1 MLRWHGGIAS
11 ECVDPRGAYILNA
24 LNTHDDLIISV
35 SGVRG
40 VVGSALNPSLLTHF
54 AAAFG
59 TLVEGQTVVI
69 GRDTRT
75 SGPMAHHA
83 ILAGLVATGCKV
95 IDVGICPTP
104 TVLLMS
110 KILTAD
116 GSLVITASHNPID
129 WNGIEF
135 ASQSGKLLNEE
146 ERTRLMSI
154 YESGNF
160 TLAAWDEQGSV
171 ETIDTAID
179 QHISSVLGCDWL
191 IPECIHAR
199 KLKVVIDCGNG
210 AGSVIS
216 PRLLR
221 ALGCDVIELN
231 CVPDGYFPR
240 PAEPTSEALDQ
251 LCTAVKSED
260 ADLGLAHDGDAD
272 RLVLVSEEGTPLSSE
287 YTFALAA
294 EFLLN
299 KRKGDIVA
307 TVSTSRMLDDVANRH
322 SVKLHRTPVGV
333 GFVVEKMRETGA
345 VIGGEG
351 TGGVI
356 YPELGYTTD
365 GIASIAAIVQ
375 LLAESTAT
383 ISEVITSFPNY
394 AICKEKL
401 EVPSQEIAHVLLEE
415 VVETYAHENLDLTDG
430 VKRIWGDRWVNIRK
444 SGTEPVLRVFSEART
459 TEEAKTLC
467 DSTLETLKSLMT
479 QIVGY

>member
-1 MLRWHGGIAS
+1 M
-11 ECVDPRGAYILNA
+11 
-24 LNTHDDLIISV
+24 NTTKSHENPIISV

-40 VVGSALNPSLLTHF
+40 TVGSALDPSQLTRF

-59 TLVEGQTVVI
+59 TLVEGQTVVV

-75 SGPMAHHA
+75 SGLMVHHA
-83 ILAGLVATGCKV
+83 MLAGLIATGCRV

-110 KILTAD
+110 KMLNAG

-135 ASQSGKLLNEE
+135 ASKSGRLLSEV
-146 ERTRLMSI
+146 ERTRLMEI
-154 YESGNF
+154 YQSGDF
-160 TLAAWDEQGSV
+160 QLATWDKQGSV
-171 ETIDTAID
+171 ELVDTAVD
-179 QHISSVLGCDWL
+179 QHIAGVLNWDW
-191 IPECIHAR
+191 IVRDQIQSR

-221 ALGCDVIELN
+221 ALGCEVVELN

-240 PAEPTSEALDQ
+240 SAEPTPDVLNQ
-251 LCTAVKSED
+251 LCETVISES
-260 ADLGLAHDGDAD
+260 ADLGFAHDGDAD
-272 RLVLVSEEGTPLSSE
+272 RLVLVSEEGKPLSSE
-287 YTFALAA
+287 YTFVLAA
-294 EFLLN
+294 DFLLN
-299 KRKGDIVA
+299 KQKGDIVA

-322 SVKLHRTPVGV
+322 GAKLHRTPVGV
-333 GFVVEKMRETGA
+333 GYVVEKMRETGA

-356 YPELGYTTD
+356 YPELQYTTD

-375 LLAESTAT
+375 LLAELTPLT
-383 ISEVITSFPNY
+383 ISEVIASIPSY

-401 EVPSQEIAHVLLEE
+401 EVPSQQIADLVLQRAI
-415 VVETYAHENLDLTDG
+415 ETYTNETLDLADG
-430 VKRIWGDRWVNIRK
+430 VKRVWEDRWVNIRK
-444 SGTEPVLRVFSEART
+444 SGTEPVIRVFSEAQT
-459 TEEAKTLC
+459 LEEAQDLC
-467 DSTLETLKSLMT
+467 NSTLDTLKSLMKRASN
-479 QIVGY
+479 

>member
-1 MLRWHGGIAS
+1 MS
-11 ECVDPRGAYILNA
+11 EAKS
-24 LNTHDDLIISV
+24 HEDLIISV

-40 VVGSALNPSLLTHF
+40 TVGSALEPSLLTRF

-59 TLVEGQTVVI
+59 TLIEGQPVVV

-75 SGPMAHHA
+75 SGPMVYHA
-83 ILAGLVATGCKV
+83 VFAGLIATGCKV
-95 IDVGICPTP
+95 IDVGVCPTP

-110 KILTAD
+110 KALNAG

-135 ASQSGKLLNEE
+135 ASESGRLLNEA
-146 ERTRLMSI
+146 ERTRLMEI
-154 YESGNF
+154 YRSGDF
-160 TLAAWDEQGSV
+160 KLATWDTQGNV
-171 ETIDTAID
+171 ELVDTAVD
-179 QHISSVLGCDWL
+179 QHIAAVVSCDWVVRDQTRS
-191 IPECIHAR
+191 HG
-199 KLKVVIDCGNG
+199 LKVVIDCGNG

-221 ALGCDVIELN
+221 ALGCEVVELN

-240 PAEPTSEALDQ
+240 PAEPTPDALNQ
-251 LCTAVKSED
+251 LCATVKSEG

-272 RLVLVSEEGTPLSSE
+272 RLVLVSEQGTPLSSE

-307 TVSTSRMLDDVANRH
+307 TVSTSRMLDEVADRQG
-322 SVKLHRTPVGV
+322 VRLHRTPVGV
-333 GFVVEKMRETGA
+333 GYVVEKMREVSA

-356 YPELGYTTD
+356 YPELQYTTD
-365 GIASIAAIVQ
+365 GIASIAAIIQ
-375 LLAESTAT
+375 LLAESGAPTV
-383 ISEVITSFPNY
+383 SDVIASVPSY

-401 EVPSQEIAHVLLEE
+401 EVPSQQIADAVLQLAIDTYKD
-415 VVETYAHENLDLTDG
+415 ETLDLADG
-430 VKRIWGDRWVNIRK
+430 VKRVWEDRWVNIRK
-444 SGTEPVLRVFSEART
+444 SGTEPVIRVFSEAQT
-459 TEEAKTLC
+459 HEEAQDLC
-467 DSTLETLKSLMT
+467 DSTLQTLKSLM
-479 QIVGY
+479 QQVAN

>member
-1 MLRWHGGIAS
+1 M
-11 ECVDPRGAYILNA
+11 NA
-24 LNTHDDLIISV
+24 VKAHEDLIISV

-40 VVGSALNPSLLTHF
+40 TVGSALDPSLLTRF

-59 TLVEGQTVVI
+59 TLVEGQTVVV

-75 SGPMAHHA
+75 SGSMAHHA
-83 ILAGLVATGCKV
+83 VLAGLIATGCKV

-110 KILTAD
+110 KELNAG

-135 ASQSGKLLNEE
+135 ASESGRLLSEA
-146 ERTRLMSI
+146 ERTRLMEI
-154 YESGNF
+154 YESGDF
-160 TLAAWDEQGSV
+160 DLAAWNKQGNV
-171 ETIDTAID
+171 ETINTAID
-179 QHISSVLGCDWL
+179 QHIAGVLGCDW
-191 IPECIHAR
+191 IIR
-199 KLKVVIDCGNG
+199 DQTRSQGLKVVIDSGNG

-216 PRLLR
+216 PRLLK
-221 ALGCDVIELN
+221 ALGCEVIELN

-240 PAEPTSEALDQ
+240 PAEPTPDALDQ
-251 LCTAVKSED
+251 LCEAVISEE

-272 RLVLVSEEGTPLSSE
+272 RLVLVSEEGVPLSSE
-287 YTFALAA
+287 YTFVLAA

-307 TVSTSRMLDDVANRH
+307 TVSTSRMLDDVADRH
-322 SVKLHRTPVGV
+322 GVKLHRTPVGV
-333 GFVVEKMRETGA
+333 GCVVEKMRQTTA

-356 YPELGYTTD
+356 YPELQYTTD

-375 LLAESTAT
+375 LLAESNPAT
-383 ISEVITSFPNY
+383 ISEVVTSIPSY

-401 EVPSQEIAHVLLEE
+401 EVPSQQIADAVLQRAI
-415 VVETYAHENLDLTDG
+415 ETYTDEEIDLTDG
-430 VKRIWGDRWVNIRK
+430 VKRVWEDRWVNIRK
-444 SGTEPVLRVFSEART
+444 SGTEPVIRVFSEAQT
-459 TEEAKTLC
+459 AEEAQALC
-467 DSTLETLKSLMT
+467 DSTLDTLKSLIT
-479 QIVGY
+479 QISN

>member
-1 MLRWHGGIAS
+1 MNETKSH
-11 ECVDPRGAYILNA
+11 E
-24 LNTHDDLIISV
+24 DLIISV

-40 VVGSALNPSLLTHF
+40 TVGSALDPSELTRF

-59 TLVEGQTVVI
+59 TLIEGQTVVV

-75 SGPMAHHA
+75 SGPMVYHA
-83 ILAGLVATGCKV
+83 MLAGLIATGCKV

-104 TVLLMS
+104 TVLLTS
-110 KILTAD
+110 KTLSAG

-135 ASQSGKLLNEE
+135 AAEAGRLLSEV
-146 ERTRLMSI
+146 ERTRLMEI
-154 YESGNF
+154 YQSGDF
-160 TLAAWDEQGSV
+160 QLATWDKQGSV
-171 ETIDTAID
+171 ELVDTAVD
-179 QHISSVLGCDWL
+179 QHIAGVLNWDW
-191 IPECIHAR
+191 IVQSQIQSG

-221 ALGCDVIELN
+221 ALGCEVIELN

-240 PAEPTSEALDQ
+240 PAEPTPDVLDQ
-251 LCTAVKSED
+251 LCETVISES
-260 ADLGLAHDGDAD
+260 ADLGFAHDGDAD

-294 EFLLN
+294 EFVLN

-307 TVSTSRMLDDVANRH
+307 TLSTSRMLDDVADRH
-322 SVKLHRTPVGV
+322 GVKLHRTPVGV
-333 GFVVEKMRETGA
+333 GYVVEKMRETAA

-356 YPELGYTTD
+356 YPEFQYTTD

-375 LLAESTAT
+375 LLAELSPST
-383 ISEVITSFPNY
+383 ISELIASIPSY
-394 AICKEKL
+394 AICKERL
-401 EVPSQEIAHVLLEE
+401 EVPSQHIADAVLRGAI
-415 VVETYAHENLDLTDG
+415 ETYTNETLDLADG
-430 VKRIWGDRWVNIRK
+430 VKRVWEDRWVNMRK
-444 SGTEPVLRVFSEART
+444 SGTEPVIRVFSEART
-459 TEEAKTLC
+459 HEEAQNLC
-467 DSTLETLKSLMT
+467 NSTLDTLKSLM
-479 QIVGY
+479 QRVSN

>member
-1 MLRWHGGIAS
+1 MNEATSHQ
-11 ECVDPRGAYILNA
+11 
-24 LNTHDDLIISV
+24 DLIISV

-40 VVGSALNPSLLTHF
+40 TVGSALDPSQLTRF

-59 TLVEGQTVVI
+59 TLIEGQTVVV

-75 SGPMAHHA
+75 SGPMVHHA
-83 ILAGLVATGCKV
+83 MLAGLIATGCKV

-110 KILTAD
+110 KTLNAG

-135 ASQSGKLLNEE
+135 VSEAGRLLSEV
-146 ERTRLMSI
+146 ERTRLMEI
-154 YESGNF
+154 YQSGDF
-160 TLAAWDEQGSV
+160 QLATWDKQGSV
-171 ETIDTAID
+171 ELVDTAVD
-179 QHISSVLGCDWL
+179 QHIAGVLNWDW
-191 IPECIHAR
+191 IVPSQIQSG

-221 ALGCDVIELN
+221 ALDCEVVELN

-240 PAEPTSEALDQ
+240 PAEPTPDALDQ
-251 LCTAVKSED
+251 LCETVMSES
-260 ADLGLAHDGDAD
+260 ADLGFAHDGDAD
-272 RLVLVSEEGTPLSSE
+272 RLVLVSEEGTALSSE

-294 EFLLN
+294 EFMLN

-307 TVSTSRMLDDVANRH
+307 TVSTSRMLDDVADRH
-322 SVKLHRTPVGV
+322 GVKLHRTPVGV
-333 GFVVEKMRETGA
+333 GYVVEKMRETAA

-356 YPELGYTTD
+356 YPELQYTTD
-365 GIASIAAIVQ
+365 GIASMAAIVQ
-375 LLAESTAT
+375 LLAEFSPST
-383 ISEVITSFPNY
+383 ISEVIASIPSY

-401 EVPSQEIAHVLLEE
+401 EVPSQQIADVVLQCAI
-415 VVETYAHENLDLTDG
+415 ETYKNETLDLADG
-430 VKRIWGDRWVNIRK
+430 IKRVWDDRWVNIRK
-444 SGTEPVLRVFSEART
+444 SGTEPVIRVFSEAQT
-459 TEEAKTLC
+459 LEEAQDLC
-467 DSTLETLKSLMT
+467 NSTLETLKSLM
-479 QIVGY
+479 QRVSS

>member
-1 MLRWHGGIAS
+1 MS
-11 ECVDPRGAYILNA
+11 ETKP
-24 LNTHDDLIISV
+24 HEDLIISV

-40 VVGSALNPSLLTHF
+40 TVGRALDPSLLTRF

-59 TLVEGQTVVI
+59 TLVEGQTVVV

-75 SGPMAHHA
+75 SGPMVYHA

-95 IDVGICPTP
+95 IDVGVCPTP

-110 KILTAD
+110 QILNAS
-116 GSLVITASHNPID
+116 GSLVLTASHNPID

-135 ASQSGKLLNEE
+135 ALESGRLLSEE
-146 ERTRLMSI
+146 KRARLMGI
-154 YESGNF
+154 WESGDF
-160 TLAAWDEQGSV
+160 QLAAWDRQGSV
-171 ETIDTAID
+171 QANDTSID
-179 QHISSVLGCDWL
+179 QHIDCVLGCGWVVPDQ
-191 IPECIHAR
+191 IRSHA
-199 KLKVVIDCGNG
+199 LKIVIDCGNG

-221 ALGCDVIELN
+221 ALGCEVIELN

-240 PAEPTSEALDQ
+240 SAEPTSDALDQ
-251 LCTAVKSED
+251 LCETVKSEG

-272 RLVLVSEEGTPLSSE
+272 RLVIVSEEGTPLSSE

-307 TVSTSRMLDDVANRH
+307 TVSTSRMLDDVADRH
-322 SVKLHRTPVGV
+322 GVKLHRTSVGV
-333 GFVVEKMRETGA
+333 GFVVEKMREIGA

-356 YPELGYTTD
+356 YPDLQYTTD

-375 LLAESTAT
+375 LLAESGASA
-383 ISEVITSFPNY
+383 ISEVVASLPNY

-401 EVPSQEIAHVLLEE
+401 EVSSQKVADVLLQLAI
-415 VVETYAHENLDLTDG
+415 ETYKDDTLDLTDG
-430 VKRIWGDRWVNIRK
+430 VKRVWEDRWVNIRK
-444 SGTEPVLRVFSEART
+444 SGTEPVIRVFSEAQT
-459 TEEAKTLC
+459 AEEAQDLC
-467 DSTLETLKSLMT
+467 DSTLDTLESLIA
-479 QIVGY
+479 QITN

>member
-1 MLRWHGGIAS
+1 
-11 ECVDPRGAYILNA
+11 LNEA
-24 LNTHDDLIISV
+24 KSHEDLIISV

-40 VVGSALNPSLLTHF
+40 TVGSALDPSLLTRF

-59 TLVEGQTVVI
+59 TLVEGQTVVV

-83 ILAGLVATGCKV
+83 VLAGLVATGCKV

-110 KILTAD
+110 KTLNAG

-135 ASQSGKLLNEE
+135 ASESGRLLNEA
-146 ERTRLMSI
+146 ERTRLTKI
-154 YESGNF
+154 YESRDF
-160 TLAAWDEQGSV
+160 QLATWDKQGSV
-171 ETIDTAID
+171 EVTDTAID
-179 QHISSVLGCDWL
+179 RHIAGVLSCDWVVRDQTQS
-191 IPECIHAR
+191 HG
-199 KLKVVIDCGNG
+199 LKVVIDCGNG

-221 ALGCDVIELN
+221 ALGCEVVELN

-240 PAEPTSEALDQ
+240 PAEPTPDVLDQ
-251 LCTAVKSED
+251 LCEAVKSAG

-307 TVSTSRMLDDVANRH
+307 TVSTSRMLDDVADRH
-322 SVKLHRTPVGV
+322 GVKLHRTPVGV
-333 GFVVEKMRETGA
+333 GFVVEKMREAGA

-356 YPELGYTTD
+356 YPELQYTTD
-365 GIASIAAIVQ
+365 GVASIAAIVQ
-375 LLAESTAT
+375 LLAESSAST
-383 ISEVITSFPNY
+383 ISEVIASIPSY

-401 EVPSQEIAHVLLEE
+401 EVPSQQMADAVLQLAM
-415 VVETYAHENLDLTDG
+415 ETYTNETLDLADG
-430 VKRIWGDRWVNIRK
+430 VKRVWEDRWVNIRK
-444 SGTEPVLRVFSEART
+444 SGTEPVIRVFSEAQT
-459 TEEAKTLC
+459 LKEAQDLC
-467 DSTLETLKSLMT
+467 NSTLDTLKSLM
-479 QIVGY
+479 QRVSN

>member
-1 MLRWHGGIAS
+1 MNEATSHQ
-11 ECVDPRGAYILNA
+11 
-24 LNTHDDLIISV
+24 DLIISV

-40 VVGSALNPSLLTHF
+40 TVGSALDPSQLTRF

-59 TLVEGQTVVI
+59 TLIEGQTVVV

-75 SGPMAHHA
+75 SGPMVHHA
-83 ILAGLVATGCKV
+83 MLAGLIVTGCKV

-110 KILTAD
+110 KTLNAS

-135 ASQSGKLLNEE
+135 ASEAGSLLSEV
-146 ERTRLMSI
+146 ERTRLMDI
-154 YESGNF
+154 YNSGHF
-160 TLAAWDEQGSV
+160 HLSTWDKQGSV
-171 ETIDTAID
+171 ELVDTAVD
-179 QHISSVLGCDWL
+179 QHIAGVLNWDW
-191 IPECIHAR
+191 IVPNQIQSG

-221 ALGCDVIELN
+221 ALGCEVVELN

-240 PAEPTSEALDQ
+240 PAEPTPDALDQ
-251 LCTAVKSED
+251 LCETVMSES
-260 ADLGLAHDGDAD
+260 ADLGFAHDGDAD
-272 RLVLVSEEGTPLSSE
+272 RLVLVSEEGTALSSE

-294 EFLLN
+294 EFMLN

-307 TVSTSRMLDDVANRH
+307 TVSTSRMLDDVADRH
-322 SVKLHRTPVGV
+322 GVKLHRTPVGV
-333 GFVVEKMRETGA
+333 GYVVEKMRETAA

-356 YPELGYTTD
+356 YPELQYTTD
-365 GIASIAAIVQ
+365 GIASMAAIVQ
-375 LLAESTAT
+375 LLAEFSPST
-383 ISEVITSFPNY
+383 ISEVIASIPSY

-401 EVPSQEIAHVLLEE
+401 EVRSQQIADAVLQCAI
-415 VVETYAHENLDLTDG
+415 ETYKNETLDLADG
-430 VKRIWGDRWVNIRK
+430 IKRVWDDRWVNIRK
-444 SGTEPVLRVFSEART
+444 SGTEPVIRVFSEAQT
-459 TEEAKTLC
+459 LEEAQDLC
-467 DSTLETLKSLMT
+467 NSTLDTLKSLM
-479 QIVGY
+479 QRVSS

>member
-1 MLRWHGGIAS
+1 MNEATSH
-11 ECVDPRGAYILNA
+11 E
-24 LNTHDDLIISV
+24 DLIISV

-40 VVGSALNPSLLTHF
+40 TVGSALDPSQLTRF

-59 TLVEGQTVVI
+59 TLIEGRTVVV

-75 SGPMAHHA
+75 SGPMVHHA
-83 ILAGLVATGCKV
+83 MLTGLIATGCKV

-110 KILTAD
+110 KTLNAG

-135 ASQSGKLLNEE
+135 ASEAGRLLSEV
-146 ERTRLMSI
+146 ERTRLMEI
-154 YESGNF
+154 YQSGDF
-160 TLAAWDEQGSV
+160 QLATWDKQGSV
-171 ETIDTAID
+171 ELVDTAVD
-179 QHISSVLGCDWL
+179 QHIAGVLNWDW
-191 IPECIHAR
+191 IVPSQIQSG

-221 ALGCDVIELN
+221 ALGCEVVELN

-240 PAEPTSEALDQ
+240 PAEPTPDALDQ
-251 LCTAVKSED
+251 LCETVISES
-260 ADLGLAHDGDAD
+260 ADLGFAHDGDAD
-272 RLVLVSEEGTPLSSE
+272 RLVLVSEQGTPLSSE
-287 YTFALAA
+287 YTFTLAA
-294 EFLLN
+294 EFMLN

-307 TVSTSRMLDDVANRH
+307 TVSTSRMLDDVADRH
-322 SVKLHRTPVGV
+322 GVKLHRTPVGV
-333 GFVVEKMRETGA
+333 GYVVEKMHETAA

-356 YPELGYTTD
+356 YPELQYTTD

-375 LLAESTAT
+375 FLVELSPST
-383 ISEVITSFPNY
+383 ISEIIASIPSY

-401 EVPSQEIAHVLLEE
+401 EVPSQQIADAVLQRAI
-415 VVETYAHENLDLTDG
+415 ETYKNETLDLADG
-430 VKRIWGDRWVNIRK
+430 IKRVWDDRWVNIRK
-444 SGTEPVLRVFSEART
+444 SGTEPVIRVFSEAQT
-459 TEEAKTLC
+459 LEEAQHLC
-467 DSTLETLKSLMT
+467 NSTLDTLKSLM
-479 QIVGY
+479 QRVSS

>member
-1 MLRWHGGIAS
+1 MNETTSH
-11 ECVDPRGAYILNA
+11 E
-24 LNTHDDLIISV
+24 DLIISV

-40 VVGSALNPSLLTHF
+40 TVGSALEPSQLTRF

-59 TLVEGQTVVI
+59 TLIKGQPVVV

-75 SGPMAHHA
+75 SGPMVHHA
-83 ILAGLVATGCKV
+83 IFAGLIATGCKV

-110 KILTAD
+110 KALNVG

-135 ASQSGKLLNEE
+135 ASESGRLLGEV
-146 ERTRLMSI
+146 ERTRLMEI
-154 YESGNF
+154 YESGDF
-160 TLAAWDEQGSV
+160 DLATWDKQGRV
-171 ETIDTAID
+171 ELVDTAVD
-179 QHISSVLGCDWL
+179 QHIAGVLGCDWVVRDQTQS
-191 IPECIHAR
+191 HS
-199 KLKVVIDCGNG
+199 LKVVIDCGNG

-216 PRLLR
+216 PYLLR
-221 ALGCDVIELN
+221 ALGCEVVELN

-240 PAEPTSEALDQ
+240 PAEPTPDALDQ
-251 LCTAVKSED
+251 LCAAVKSED
-260 ADLGLAHDGDAD
+260 ADLGFAHDGDAD
-272 RLVLVSEEGTPLSSE
+272 RLVLVSEQGTPLSSE

-307 TVSTSRMLDDVANRH
+307 TVSTSRMLDDVADRH
-322 SVKLHRTPVGV
+322 GVQLHRTPVGV
-333 GFVVEKMRETGA
+333 GYVVEKMRETGA

-356 YPELGYTTD
+356 YPELQYTTD

-375 LLAESTAT
+375 LLSESSAST
-383 ISEVITSFPNY
+383 ISEVVASIPSY

-401 EVPSQEIAHVLLEE
+401 EVPSQKVADAVLQLAIEAYTD
-415 VVETYAHENLDLTDG
+415 ETLDLADG
-430 VKRIWGDRWVNIRK
+430 VKRVWEDRWVNIRK
-444 SGTEPVLRVFSEART
+444 SGTEPVIRVFSEALT
-459 TEEAKTLC
+459 LEEAQELC
-467 DSTLETLKSLMT
+467 NSTLDTLKSLM
-479 QIVGY
+479 QRVSY

>member
-1 MLRWHGGIAS
+1 MDEAKSH
-11 ECVDPRGAYILNA
+11 EN
-24 LNTHDDLIISV
+24 LIISV

-40 VVGSALNPSLLTHF
+40 TVGSALDPSLLTRF

-59 TLVEGQTVVI
+59 TLIEGQPVVV

-83 ILAGLVATGCKV
+83 ILAGLIATGCKV
-95 IDVGICPTP
+95 IDVGVCPTP
-104 TVLLMS
+104 TVLLVS
-110 KILTAD
+110 KSLSAG

-135 ASQSGKLLNEE
+135 ASESGRLLSEA
-146 ERTRLMSI
+146 ERTRLMGI
-154 YESGNF
+154 YESGDF
-160 TLAAWDEQGSV
+160 KLAAWNKQGSV
-171 ETIDTAID
+171 EVIDTAVD
-179 QHISSVLGCDWL
+179 QHIAGVLSCDWVVRDQ
-191 IPECIHAR
+191 IQSHG
-199 KLKVVIDCGNG
+199 LKVVIDCGNG

-221 ALGCDVIELN
+221 ALGCEVVELN

-240 PAEPTSEALDQ
+240 PAEPTPDALDQ
-251 LCTAVKSED
+251 LCEAVKSEG
-260 ADLGLAHDGDAD
+260 ANLGFAHDGDAD
-272 RLVLVSEEGTPLSSE
+272 RLVLVSEKGAPLSSE

-294 EFLLN
+294 DFLLN

-307 TVSTSRMLDDVANRH
+307 TVSTSRMLDDVADRH
-322 SVKLHRTPVGV
+322 GVKLHRTPVGV

-356 YPELGYTTD
+356 YPELQYTTD

-375 LLAESTAT
+375 LLAESSAST
-383 ISEVITSFPNY
+383 ISEIIASMPSY

-401 EVPSQEIAHVLLEE
+401 EVPSQQIADAVLQLAI
-415 VVETYAHENLDLTDG
+415 ETYTNETLDLADG
-430 VKRIWGDRWVNIRK
+430 IKRVWEDRWVNIRK
-444 SGTEPVLRVFSEART
+444 SGTEPVIRVFSEAHT
-459 TEEAKTLC
+459 LKEAQELC
-467 DSTLETLKSLMT
+467 NSTLDTLKSLM
-479 QIVGY
+479 QRVSN

>member
-1 MLRWHGGIAS
+1 MNESKSH
-11 ECVDPRGAYILNA
+11 E
-24 LNTHDDLIISV
+24 DLIISV

-40 VVGSALNPSLLTHF
+40 TVGSALDPSLLTRF

-59 TLVEGQTVVI
+59 TLVEGQTVVV

-83 ILAGLVATGCKV
+83 VLAGLVATGCKV

-110 KILTAD
+110 KTLNAG

-135 ASQSGKLLNEE
+135 ASESGRLLNEA
-146 ERTRLMSI
+146 ERTCLTEI
-154 YESGNF
+154 YESGDF
-160 TLAAWDEQGSV
+160 QLATWDKQGSV
-171 ETIDTAID
+171 EVTDTAID
-179 QHISSVLGCDWL
+179 RHIAGVLSCDWVVRDQ
-191 IPECIHAR
+191 IQSHG
-199 KLKVVIDCGNG
+199 LKVVIDCGNG

-221 ALGCDVIELN
+221 ALGCEVVELN

-240 PAEPTSEALDQ
+240 PAEPTPDALDQ
-251 LCTAVKSED
+251 LCETVKSAG

-307 TVSTSRMLDDVANRH
+307 TVSTSRMLDDVADRH
-322 SVKLHRTPVGV
+322 GVKLHRTPVGV

-356 YPELGYTTD
+356 YPELQYTTD
-365 GIASIAAIVQ
+365 GVASIAAIVQ
-375 LLAESTAT
+375 LLAESSAST
-383 ISEVITSFPNY
+383 ISEVIASIPSY

-401 EVPSQEIAHVLLEE
+401 EVPSQQIADAVLQLAIESYKD
-415 VVETYAHENLDLTDG
+415 ETLDLADG
-430 VKRIWGDRWVNIRK
+430 VKRVWEDRWVSIRK
-444 SGTEPVLRVFSEART
+444 SGTEPVIRVFSEAQT
-459 TEEAKTLC
+459 LEEAQDLC
-467 DSTLETLKSLMT
+467 NSTLDTLKSLM
-479 QIVGY
+479 QRISN

>member
-1 MLRWHGGIAS
+1 MNEAKSH
-11 ECVDPRGAYILNA
+11 E
-24 LNTHDDLIISV
+24 DLIISV

-40 VVGSALNPSLLTHF
+40 TVGSALDPSLLTRF

-59 TLVEGQTVVI
+59 TLVEGQTVVV

-83 ILAGLVATGCKV
+83 VLAGLVATGCKV

-110 KILTAD
+110 QALNAG

-135 ASQSGKLLNEE
+135 ASESGRLLNEA
-146 ERTRLMSI
+146 ERTCLTEI
-154 YESGNF
+154 YESGDF
-160 TLAAWDEQGSV
+160 QLATWDKQGSV
-171 ETIDTAID
+171 EITDTAID
-179 QHISSVLGCDWL
+179 RHIAGVLSCDWVVRDQ
-191 IPECIHAR
+191 IQSHG
-199 KLKVVIDCGNG
+199 LKVVIDCGNG

-221 ALGCDVIELN
+221 ALGCEVVELN

-240 PAEPTSEALDQ
+240 PAEPTPDALDQ
-251 LCTAVKSED
+251 LCEAVKSAG

-307 TVSTSRMLDDVANRH
+307 TVSTSRMLDDVADRH
-322 SVKLHRTPVGV
+322 GVKLHRTPVGV
-333 GFVVEKMRETGA
+333 GFVVEKMREAGA

-356 YPELGYTTD
+356 YPELQYTTD
-365 GIASIAAIVQ
+365 GVASIAAIVQ
-375 LLAESTAT
+375 LLAESSAST
-383 ISEVITSFPNY
+383 ISEVIASIPSY

-401 EVPSQEIAHVLLEE
+401 EVPSQQMADAVLQLAI
-415 VVETYAHENLDLTDG
+415 ETYTNETLDLADG
-430 VKRIWGDRWVNIRK
+430 VKRVWEDQWVNIRK
-444 SGTEPVLRVFSEART
+444 SGTEPVIRVFSEAQT
-459 TEEAKTLC
+459 LEEAQDLC
-467 DSTLETLKSLMT
+467 NSTLDTLKSLM
-479 QIVGY
+479 QRVSN

>member
-1 MLRWHGGIAS
+1 MNEAKSH
-11 ECVDPRGAYILNA
+11 E
-24 LNTHDDLIISV
+24 DLIISV

-40 VVGSALNPSLLTHF
+40 TVGSALDPSLLTRF

-59 TLVEGQTVVI
+59 TLVEGQTVVV

-83 ILAGLVATGCKV
+83 VLAGLIATGCKV
-95 IDVGICPTP
+95 IDLGVCPTP

-110 KILTAD
+110 KALNAG

-135 ASQSGKLLNEE
+135 ASEAGRLLSEA
-146 ERTRLMSI
+146 ERTRLMAI
-154 YESGNF
+154 YESGDF
-160 TLAAWDEQGSV
+160 ELAPWDKQGDV
-171 ETIDTAID
+171 ELMDTAVD
-179 QHISSVLGCDWL
+179 QHIAGVLGCDWVVRDQTQS
-191 IPECIHAR
+191 HG
-199 KLKVVIDCGNG
+199 LKVVIDCGNG

-216 PRLLR
+216 PSLLK
-221 ALGCDVIELN
+221 ALGCEVVELN

-240 PAEPTSEALDQ
+240 PAEPTPDALDQ
-251 LCTAVKSED
+251 LCEAVKLEG

-307 TVSTSRMLDDVANRH
+307 TVSTSRMLDDVADRH
-322 SVKLHRTPVGV
+322 GVKLHRTPVGV

-356 YPELGYTTD
+356 YPELQYTTD
-365 GIASIAAIVQ
+365 GIASIAAIIQ
-375 LLAESTAT
+375 FLAESSPLTV
-383 ISEVITSFPNY
+383 SEVITSIPSY

-401 EVPSQEIAHVLLEE
+401 EVPSQQIADVVLQLAIESYKD
-415 VVETYAHENLDLTDG
+415 ETLDLADG
-430 VKRIWGDRWVNIRK
+430 VKRVWEDRWVNIRK
-444 SGTEPVLRVFSEART
+444 SGTEPVIRVFSEAQT
-459 TEEAKTLC
+459 LKEAQYLC
-467 DSTLETLKSLMT
+467 NSTLDTLRSLL
-479 QIVGY
+479 QRASN